1 MKVAFRPYTL
11 AAASLLLA
19 AGACAPA
26 SQIDTAQYADGP
38 RRCFSLTNM
47 IVIQNSEARSLAVRA
62 QSNDAVRLTT
72 TVDCLTDRGQPTY
85 TFRPLGGI
93 RDSVCI
99 GDPVRIDLQDS
110 SFGARTCQA
119 TLAEVL
125 TPSDVSELS
134 SRRRP

>member
-1 MKVAFRPYTL
+1 MTFSFRLCGL
-11 AAASLLLA
+11 ASATVLLA
-19 AGACAPA
+19 VGACAPTA
-26 SQIDTAQYADGP
+26 QVDSAQYADGP

-47 IVIQNSEARSLAVRA
+47 IVIQNSEARSLVVRA

-125 TPSDVSELS
+125 TPSEVSELS